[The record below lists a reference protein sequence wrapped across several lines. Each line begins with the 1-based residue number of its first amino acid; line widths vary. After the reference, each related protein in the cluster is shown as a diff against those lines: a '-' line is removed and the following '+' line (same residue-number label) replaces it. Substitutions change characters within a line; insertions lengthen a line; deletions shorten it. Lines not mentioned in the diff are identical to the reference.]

1 MRKNYD
7 TLSNRPHLAVLTAD
21 GFQDMEVI
29 VPIGYLVELVVDGNL
44 ITSRGPDDLPVFVKA
59 IEDALDLS
67 N

>member
-1 MRKNYD
+1 
-7 TLSNRPHLAVLTAD
+7 
-21 GFQDMEVI
+21 MEVI
-29 VPIGYLVELVVDGNL
+29 IPIGYLVELVVDGNL